1 LDDDGT
7 LVEPEYYVPI
17 IPTALVNGISGIGT
31 GFSCSIP
38 SYDPKQLI
46 AYLRAKLTG
55 APTCMKF
62 VPYYEG
68 FKGAITEM
76 DDHKFLVKGAY
87 ETVGADKIR
96 ITELPV
102 GTWTLPYTTFLES
115 LADGGTGKDG
125 KKIPPSI
132 KDFVSMCT
140 EVSVDFTIVFP
151 SGKLAELEASRDENG
166 ITGVHKL
173 LKLSTTVSV
182 TNMHLFNS
190 ERRLNK
196 YVEIEDIISAFYD
209 VRIGLYAKRKA
220 FLEKELRS
228 RLLKLTNKARYIQET
243 LSSIVDLRK
252 KTSVQVTELMTSRKY
267 DTFDGDFKYLIKMPM
282 DSVTE
287 ENVASIMADKENSQ
301 KDLDVLLAT
310 SLAQMWLN
318 ELDILEREYDTY
330 KLKRQHIQSGSVAKI
345 KTKPKVKVSK

>member
-1 LDDDGT
+1 
-7 LVEPEYYVPI
+7 
-17 IPTALVNGISGIGT
+17 
-31 GFSCSIP
+31 
-38 SYDPKQLI
+38 
-46 AYLRAKLTG
+46 
-55 APTCMKF
+55 
-62 VPYYEG
+62 
-68 FKGAITEM
+68 M
-76 DDHKFLVKGAY
+76 DEHKFLVKGAY
-87 ETVGADKIR
+87 EVVGADKIR

-102 GTWTLPYTTFLES
+102 GTWTMPYTTLLES
-115 LADGGTGKDG
+115 LVDGGTGKDG

-140 EVSVDFTIVFP
+140 EVAIDFTVVFP
-151 SGKLAELEASRDENG
+151 SGKLSELEASRDENG

-173 LKLSTTVSV
+173 LKLSTTISV

-190 ERRLNK
+190 DRRLNK
-196 YVEIEDIISAFYD
+196 YAEIEDIISAFYD

-243 LSSIVDLRK
+243 LTGVVDLRK
-252 KTSVQVTELMTSRKY
+252 KTSVQVAELMTSRKY

-287 ENVASIMADKENSQ
+287 ENVANIMADKENSQ

-310 SLAQMWLN
+310 SLARMWLN
-318 ELDILEREYDTY
+318 ELDILEREYDAY
-330 KLKRQHIQSGSVAKI
+330 KVKRQHIQSGSTA
-345 KTKPKVKVSK
+345 TKVKVKAKAK

>member
-1 LDDDGT
+1 
-7 LVEPEYYVPI
+7 
-17 IPTALVNGISGIGT
+17 
-31 GFSCSIP
+31 
-38 SYDPKQLI
+38 
-46 AYLRAKLTG
+46 
-55 APTCMKF
+55 MKF

-68 FKGAITEM
+68 FKGTITPIDE
-76 DDHKFLVKGAY
+76 HKFLVKGAY
-87 ETVGADKIR
+87 EVVGADKIR

-102 GTWTLPYTTFLES
+102 GTWTMPYTTFLES
-115 LADGGTGKDG
+115 LVDGGTGKDG

-140 EVSVDFTIVFP
+140 EVTVDFTIVFP
-151 SGKLAELEASRDENG
+151 SGKLAELESSRDDNG

-173 LKLSTTVSV
+173 LKLSTTISV

-196 YVEIEDIISAFYD
+196 YSEIEDIISAFYD
-209 VRIGLYAKRKA
+209 VRIGLYSKRKA

-243 LSSIVDLRK
+243 LSGVVDLRK
-252 KTSVQVTELMTSRKY
+252 KNATQVSELMTSRKY

-310 SLAQMWLN
+310 SLAQMWIN
-318 ELDILEREYDTY
+318 ELDILEREYDAY
-330 KLKRQHIQSGSVAKI
+330 KVKRQHIQSGSTTVAKA
-345 KTKPKVKVSK
+345 KKVNVKK

>member
-1 LDDDGT
+1 
-7 LVEPEYYVPI
+7 
-17 IPTALVNGISGIGT
+17 
-31 GFSCSIP
+31 
-38 SYDPKQLI
+38 
-46 AYLRAKLTG
+46 
-55 APTCMKF
+55 
-62 VPYYEG
+62 
-68 FKGAITEM
+68 
-76 DDHKFLVKGAY
+76 
-87 ETVGADKIR
+87 
-96 ITELPV
+96 
-102 GTWTLPYTTFLES
+102 LES

-140 EVSVDFTIVFP
+140 EVAIDFTVVFP
-151 SGKLAELEASRDENG
+151 AGKLSELEASRDENG

-173 LKLSTTVSV
+173 LKLSTTISV

-196 YVEIEDIISAFYD
+196 YSEIEDIIAAFYD

-243 LSSIVDLRK
+243 LSGVVDLRK
-252 KTSVQVTELMTSRKY
+252 KNATQVIELMTSRKY

-310 SLAQMWLN
+310 SLAQMWIN
-318 ELDILEREYDTY
+318 ELDILEREYDAY
-330 KLKRQHIQSGSVAKI
+330 KVKRQHIQSGSTTVAKA
-345 KTKPKVKVSK
+345 KKVNVKK